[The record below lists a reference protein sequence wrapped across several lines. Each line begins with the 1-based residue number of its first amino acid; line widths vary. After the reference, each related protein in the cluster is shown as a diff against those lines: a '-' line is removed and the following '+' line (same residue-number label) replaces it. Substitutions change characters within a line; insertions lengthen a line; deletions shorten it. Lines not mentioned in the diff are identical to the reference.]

1 MAEEVVFRT
10 PSEKNSIVVV
20 TRDGRITYLREGQYG
35 GYVIRREEDPRSV
48 AAALACFR
56 REVQKISWEEA
67 VQRHQKAAEL
77 AAAVEKYGA
86 AKPSIIRLIKY
97 HYQPV
102 ELIPKKATDKYM
114 VYDVRPVGN
123 IITAEAMHVAWG
135 RNFSARGRCYG
146 VACNLEPIRLA
157 VASVGL
163 ELYEETV
170 GKRAEEYRAKIV
182 VDASA
187 LEQLLRTAEEEAEE
201 EDVEEEEEEAEEEDV
216 EEEEEGAE
224 EERREERGV
233 DVSAVAAEVEKAAAL
248 EVELEEPAL
257 SAPAAAAQ
265 QQHERTAVRKQELV
279 PIFLLRMRLPSKYL
293 VQEVE
298 YAERGRQEIRKFTD
312 GRASALETLRR
323 RIYEQISRVFCLVEE
338 YGVWIAV
345 SQDAVR
351 EAAEL
356 SGVVKEELKKLG
368 FGEDVIRRYD
378 VSAVK
383 AYFETDDAKAILEAA
398 VRRLSSDIEELEKR
412 VMQAEA
418 EVRKSAVRRLERDL
432 EYRRALLES
441 FKKALSSL

>member
-1 MAEEVVFRT
+1 LAEEVVFRT

-123 IITAEAMHVAWG
+123 IIIAEAMHVAWG

-182 VDASA
+182 VDAST

-201 EDVEEEEEEAEEEDV
+201 EDVEEEEEEAEEEK
-216 EEEEEGAE
+216 
-224 EERREERGV
+224 REKRGV

-398 VRRLSSDIEELEKR
+398 VRRLSSDIEELER
-412 VMQAEA
+412 RIMQAEV